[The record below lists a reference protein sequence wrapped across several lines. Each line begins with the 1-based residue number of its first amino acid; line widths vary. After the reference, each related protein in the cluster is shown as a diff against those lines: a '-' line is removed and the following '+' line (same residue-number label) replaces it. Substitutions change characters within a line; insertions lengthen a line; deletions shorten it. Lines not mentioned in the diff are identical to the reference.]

1 MQTID
6 ARLNVITI
14 DFANELGQDDDDSE
28 EDDEGDKEN
37 QQAATS
43 LNGGKAKKAPVA
55 NGIQETNV

>member
-28 EDDEGDKEN
+28 EEDGEDKEN
-37 QQAATS
+37 Q
-43 LNGGKAKKAPVA
+43 
-55 NGIQETNV
+55 